1 MKQKARGARD
11 EARGKAR
18 GAKGEPR
25 ETAVPKATTRAR
37 EPAEPFRTGTVA
49 IVGRPNVGKSTLLNR
64 VVGAHVAI
72 TSRKAQTT
80 RHRIMGLF
88 TDKRS
93 QFIFVDTPGFQTQH
107 QNALNREM
115 NRTVGQVA
123 NEVDVVVMVID
134 ASGWDERDAPVLG
147 LIPQGAKVILA
158 LNKVDRVEDKAR
170 VVQALEE
177 SLKRRDF
184 AALVPI
190 SAEKGTQVR
199 ALLYEVRKL
208 LPEAEAIYGED
219 EITDRPERFLAAEL
233 VRERIF
239 RLLGDELPY
248 SIAVDIE
255 QFVLDGNLR
264 RIAATIYVDRPSHK
278 AIVIG
283 EKGATLKRIGTEAR
297 HAMEELFGS
306 KVFLETHVKVKSG
319 WADSDVALRQ
329 LGYR

>member
-1 MKQKARGARD
+1 MKP
-11 EARGKAR
+11 E
-18 GAKGEPR
+18 
-25 ETAVPKATTRAR
+25 
-37 EPAEPFRTGTVA
+37 FRTGTVA

-80 RHRIMGLF
+80 RHRIQGIH
-88 TDKRS
+88 TDSRS
-93 QFIFVDTPGFQTQH
+93 QFIFVDTPGYQTQH
-107 QNALNREM
+107 QNALNRGM
-115 NRTVGQVA
+115 NKTVGQVA
-123 NEVDVVVMVID
+123 NEVDAIILVID
-134 ASGWDERDAPVLG
+134 AAGWDERDRPVLE
-147 LIPQGAKVILA
+147 LLPAKTPVVLA
-158 LNKVDRVEDKAR
+158 LNKVDRVADKAR
-170 VVQALEE
+170 VAVTLED
-177 SLKRRDF
+177 SVKRRDF
-184 AALVPI
+184 AALVPV

-199 ALLYEVRKL
+199 ALLGEVRKH
-208 LPEAEAIYGED
+208 LPEGPPIYDED

-248 SIAVDIE
+248 STAVVVE
-255 QFVLDGNLR
+255 HFTQEGNLR
-264 RIAATIYVDRPSHK
+264 RIAATIYVDKSSHK

-297 HAMEELFGS
+297 HAMEALFGS

-319 WADSDVALRQ
+319 WSDSEAALRQ

>member
-1 MKQKARGARD
+1 MKDESARRKPQ
-11 EARGKAR
+11 EA
-18 GAKGEPR
+18 
-25 ETAVPKATTRAR
+25 
-37 EPAEPFRTGTVA
+37 FRTGTVA
-49 IVGRPNVGKSTLLNR
+49 IVGRPNVGKSTLLNK

-80 RHRIMGLF
+80 RHRIMGVF
-88 TDKRS
+88 TDRGS
-93 QFIFVDTPGFQTQH
+93 QFIFVDTPGYQTQH

-123 NEVDVVVMVID
+123 GEVDVVVLVID
-134 ASGWDERDAPVLG
+134 AAGWDERDEPVLK
-147 LIPQGAKVILA
+147 LLPPNVPVVLA
-158 LNKVDRVEDKAR
+158 LNKVDRVAEKAN
-170 VVQALEE
+170 VVKTLEE
-177 SLKRRDF
+177 STKRRDF

-199 ALLYEVRKL
+199 ALLHEVRKL
-208 LPEAEAIYGED
+208 LPEGPAIYGED

-233 VRERIF
+233 VRERVF

-248 SIAVDIE
+248 SIAVDIDKFE
-255 QFVLDGNLR
+255 VEGTLR
-264 RIAATIYVDRPSHK
+264 RIYATIYVDRPGHK

-306 KVFLETHVKVKSG
+306 KVYLETHVKVKSG
-319 WADSDVALRQ
+319 WADSEIALRQ